1 MKESC
6 HIWTGHVTYEWV
18 TSHMNESR
26 HMECLKTFICY
37 IHMWHFICCMSW
49 LIHVRHNSFT
59 CDMPHS
65 CVWEGARTHVRMR
78 GCTCTWEG
86 ARAHERVH
94 VRMRGCTC
102 AWEGARAIVFLSL
115 AMGWLR
121 LVGSLK
127 KYVSLAKETYKK
139 NVYSAK
145 ETYIMKEHTNRSDPI
160 SLFNLGSWDQN
171 DTRRQLAPIV
181 RRNVMA
187 RLEAAPAPT
196 AVSPTA
202 HTHTR
207 IHIHT

>member
-1 MKESC
+1 
-6 HIWTGHVTYEWV
+6 
-18 TSHMNESR
+18 
-26 HMECLKTFICY
+26 
-37 IHMWHFICCMSW
+37 MWHASFMCVRGGAHTRAHERV
-49 LIHVRHNSFT
+49 HVH
-59 CDMPHS
+59 
-65 CVWEGARTHVRMR
+65 MR
-78 GCTCTWEG
+78 GCTCAWEG

-102 AWEGARAIVFLSL
+102 DCLSLSCYGVATIGRLLKKICLFARAIVFLSL